1 MDALKVGNR
10 VLEGILRNEL
20 YIFTHPEFR
29 DGIRARC
36 EAIMAAVPEGESDP
50 RLVAAVPFLLS
61 NPIYEKA
68 S

>member
-1 MDALKVGNR
+1 
-10 VLEGILRNEL
+10 
-20 YIFTHPEFR
+20 
-29 DGIRARC
+29 
-36 EAIMAAVPEGESDP
+36 MAAVPKGEADP